1 MTFDMQTM
9 RFPGRFE
16 SLDKI
21 REFVVQAARQA
32 GFDESATYAVELSVD
47 EACTNIIEHAYGGEG
62 RGDLD
67 CSVEITDQDL
77 IIVLHDQGEPFNPDA
92 IPIPNHSVPL
102 EELKPR
108 GVGLFLIRKMMDEV
122 QFEFTPDRGN
132 ILTMKKRRQSETG
145 TTS

>member
-1 MTFDMQTM
+1 LTSEMQTM
-9 RFPGRFE
+9 TFPGTFE

-21 REFVVQAARQA
+21 RDFVVQAARQA

-62 RGDLD
+62 RGELD

-77 IIVLHDQGEPFNPDA
+77 IIVLHDEGEPFDPDN

-108 GVGLFLIRKMMDEV
+108 GVGLFLIRKMMDEIR
-122 QFEFTPDRGN
+122 FEFTPDRGN
-132 ILTMKKRRQSETG
+132 ILTMVKHRKPATV
-145 TTS
+145 